1 MRNKK
6 VLMIIAIALS
16 LIIILGSSYAY
27 LRVEKKSGD
36 QNISIANFGL
46 VIKEDMKEI
55 TLDKQVPKSDEEGLK
70 NTPNTFKIENQGDV
84 TAKYRLSLIDGKVA
98 STMSN
103 LDIRYRV
110 KRTRSTGEETGEV
123 KSLGADGVFDEGVIA
138 SNEEIS
144 FELVIWINH
153 DANPNGL
160 IYNKVLSLE
169 GLQADTL
176 DTSGA
181 NPPEMLDNMIPVY
194 YSKTSDTDGVWKV
207 ADITNRDESHKWYD
221 YNDFM
226 WANAVTVKESNGTL
240 NDDGSMSFDGVDDY
254 YDLGHSDYDFKDKIS
269 IVTRIKSG
277 FKDTMQVF
285 VGKTSLAL
293 GFTESS
299 SKKIYFSI
307 HGESWHQLNSVI
319 IPNSDEWYTIVATY
333 DGNTQKIYVNGE
345 LDASMSLTENIEFI
359 KDPILLGAIANRSD
373 GQYSNVTISDAFVYT
388 DALTADEVSK
398 YFNGEITD
406 YPKDNL
412 LVAKTE
418 FNELDARQKY
428 LEASAGTEVKMDDIS
443 SMWVWI
449 PRYRYTIFN
458 GNNETSEEQMIN
470 VEFEKGIE
478 STGTVSCHDDIQT
491 DDNSNHSEICEDKIN
506 NGIVNGKSTYTHP
519 AFTFGDEELVGFWFA
534 KFEMSTDNQECLLN
548 QSASCNKDNLNI
560 LVKPDQVSL
569 RYIINSNM
577 FINIRSMELYNNI
590 HGFSQNSN
598 ATSYL
603 DSNNN
608 LSGVI
613 KNDDNNYDIHML
625 KNMEWGAVAYL
636 SFSKYGKQGNDLYNN
651 NYKNIYSNTS
661 KIIENNILTIR
672 TGYSNNVLYNNL
684 TIENVGEGYKGAGAS
699 TTGTIYGIF
708 DMVGGSDE
716 NVMAVSVTKDGSI
729 NIGKVLNPSTNMWD
743 KDADKLLSKYY
754 DKYSYFTS
762 TGIVNDDTLPNA
774 ISRQKL
780 GDATKET
787 FKTYNNNN
795 GSWNSDYGHAINA
808 WLTRGIEPVGG
819 LFSFWQAN
827 TLEKETSRP
836 VLTISRDFP
845 WKD

>member
-1 MRNKK
+1 M
-6 VLMIIAIALS
+6 V
-16 LIIILGSSYAY
+16 
-27 LRVEKKSGD
+27 
-36 QNISIANFGL
+36 
-46 VIKEDMKEI
+46 
-55 TLDKQVPKSDEEGLK
+55 
-70 NTPNTFKIENQGDV
+70 
-84 TAKYRLSLIDGKVA
+84 
-98 STMSN
+98 
-103 LDIRYRV
+103 
-110 KRTRSTGEETGEV
+110 
-123 KSLGADGVFDEGVIA
+123 
-138 SNEEIS
+138 
-144 FELVIWINH
+144 
-153 DANPNGL
+153 
-160 IYNKVLSLE
+160 
-169 GLQADTL
+169 
-176 DTSGA
+176 
-181 NPPEMLDNMIPVY
+181 
-194 YSKTSDTDGVWKV
+194 
-207 ADITNRDESHKWYD
+207 
-221 YNDFM
+221 
-226 WANAVTVKESNGTL
+226 
-240 NDDGSMSFDGVDDY
+240 
-254 YDLGHSDYDFKDKIS
+254 
-269 IVTRIKSG
+269 
-277 FKDTMQVF
+277 
-285 VGKTSLAL
+285 
-293 GFTESS
+293 
-299 SKKIYFSI
+299 
-307 HGESWHQLNSVI
+307 
-319 IPNSDEWYTIVATY
+319 
-333 DGNTQKIYVNGE
+333 
-345 LDASMSLTENIEFI
+345 
-359 KDPILLGAIANRSD
+359 
-373 GQYSNVTISDAFVYT
+373 
-388 DALTADEVSK
+388 
-398 YFNGEITD
+398 
-406 YPKDNL
+406 
-412 LVAKTE
+412 
-418 FNELDARQKY
+418 
-428 LEASAGTEVKMDDIS
+428 
-443 SMWVWI
+443 
-449 PRYRYTIFN
+449 
-458 GNNETSEEQMIN
+458 
-470 VEFEKGIE
+470 
-478 STGTVSCHDDIQT
+478 
-491 DDNSNHSEICEDKIN
+491 
-506 NGIVNGKSTYTHP
+506 
-519 AFTFGDEELVGFWFA
+519 ELVGFWFA

-661 KIIENNILTIR
+661 KIIENNILTI
-672 TGYSNNVLYNNL
+672 
-684 TIENVGEGYKGAGAS
+684 
-699 TTGTIYGIF
+699 GTIYGIF